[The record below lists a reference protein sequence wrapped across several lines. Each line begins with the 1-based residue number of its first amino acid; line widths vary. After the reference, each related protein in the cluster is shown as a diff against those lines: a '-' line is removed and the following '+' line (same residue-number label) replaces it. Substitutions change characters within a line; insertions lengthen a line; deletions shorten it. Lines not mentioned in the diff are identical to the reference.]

1 MIKTKAEAQSTAEA
15 TPGAEARP
23 GTEAKEE
30 DEEEKRRKRTMM
42 QCKAKSMIKTQL
54 GVMSQTPTTTRVRIL
69 RYMIY
74 RLECMYYA

>member
-15 TPGAEARP
+15 TPGA
-23 GTEAKEE
+23 EAKEE